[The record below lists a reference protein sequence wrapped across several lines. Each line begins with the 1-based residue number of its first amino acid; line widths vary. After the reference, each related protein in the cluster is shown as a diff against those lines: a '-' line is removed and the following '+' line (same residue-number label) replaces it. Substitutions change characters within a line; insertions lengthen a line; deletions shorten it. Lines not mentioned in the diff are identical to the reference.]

1 MLRNPA
7 KPKPR
12 ATTTSPIRKL
22 SLLMDDEAYQ
32 EYTFIPTENNMI

>member
-22 SLLMDDEAYQ
+22 SLLMDEAYQ
-32 EYTFIPTENNMI
+32 EYTFSPTENNMI